1 MAGGCRFFVK
11 VMELVKSPLNYT
23 GNKFRILP
31 QIQPYFP
38 KEIDTMVDLFCGGA
52 TVSINT
58 ECKNRICIDNNDKV
72 IGLLEYLSE
81 SQFEKIKTKIF
92 GVAQQYNLS
101 NSFVNGFKY
110 YKNLCKDK
118 NDNNG
123 LRNYNEVG
131 YYELREDYN
140 SLNNKSTDKAY
151 LMLYILMLYSFNNDI
166 RFSNEGRFN
175 LPVGKTDINKS
186 NLDKLKIYI
195 NRMSEIK
202 CRFVCEDFKSKAV
215 RRYIDRSDFIYL
227 DPPYLITT
235 AVYNDAGKW
244 DEIDESELIKILE
257 EMIKNKKYF
266 VLSNLLDKKD
276 KINIQLKEFIKKYK
290 NKVRVKNINYNY
302 KSASYNKIIRDSN
315 EHEIIVISKGKK

>member
-1 MAGGCRFFVK
+1 
-11 VMELVKSPLNYT
+11 MELIKSPLNYT

-58 ECKNRICIDNNDKV
+58 SCKNRLCIDNNDKV

-81 SQFEKIKTKIF
+81 SQFEKIKNKMFNI
-92 GVAQQYNLS
+92 AQQYNLS

-110 YKNLCKDK
+110 YKKLCKDK
-118 NDNNG
+118 NNNNG
-123 LRNYNEVG
+123 LRNYNEIG

-151 LMLYILMLYSFNNDI
+151 LMLYVLMLYSFNNDI
-166 RFSNEGRFN
+166 RFSSEGRFN

-195 NRMSEIK
+195 DRMSEIK
-202 CRFVCEDFKSKAV
+202 CRFICEDFKSKFV
-215 RRYIDRSDFIYL
+215 KRYIDKSDFIYI

-235 AVYNDAGKW
+235 AVYNDSGKW
-244 DEIDESELIKILE
+244 DEVDEAELIRILE
-257 EMIKNKKYF
+257 EMLNNNKYF
-266 VLSNLLDKKD
+266 VLSNLLDKKG
-276 KINIQLKEFIKKYK
+276 KENVQLKGFIKRNK
-290 NKVRVKNINYNY
+290 NKVIVKNINYNY
-302 KSASYNKIIRDSN
+302 KSASYNKIMRDSN
-315 EHEIIVISKGKK
+315 EHEIIVISKGIK

>member
-1 MAGGCRFFVK
+1 
-11 VMELVKSPLNYT
+11 MELIKSPLNYT

-58 ECKNRICIDNNDKV
+58 NCKNRICIDNNDKV

-81 SQFEKIKTKIF
+81 SQFEKIKTKMFSI
-92 GVAQQYNLS
+92 AQQYNLS
-101 NSFVNGFKY
+101 NSFINGFKY

-118 NDNNG
+118 NNNNG
-123 LRNYNEVG
+123 LKNYNEIG

-166 RFSNEGRFN
+166 RFSSEGRFN

-186 NLDKLKIYI
+186 NLEKLKIFI

-202 CRFVCEDFKSKAV
+202 CRFICEDFKSKIV
-215 RRYIDRSDFIYL
+215 ERYIDKSDFVYL

-235 AVYNDAGKW
+235 AVYNDSGKW
-244 DEIDESELIKILE
+244 DDTDEAELIKIIE
-257 EMIKNKKYF
+257 EMLKNKKYF
-266 VLSNLLDKKD
+266 VLSNLLDKKG
-276 KINIQLKEFIKKYK
+276 KVNTKLKEFIKKNR
-290 NKVRVKNINYNY
+290 NKIIVKNIKYNY

-315 EHEIIVISKGKK
+315 EHEIIVISKGRK

>member
-1 MAGGCRFFVK
+1 
-11 VMELVKSPLNYT
+11 MELIKSPLNYT

-58 ECKNRICIDNNDKV
+58 NCKNRICIDNNDKV

-81 SQFEKIKTKIF
+81 SQFEKIKTKMFSI
-92 GVAQQYNLS
+92 AQQYNLS
-101 NSFVNGFKY
+101 NSFINGFKY

-118 NDNNG
+118 NNNNG
-123 LRNYNEVG
+123 LKNYNEIG

-166 RFSNEGRFN
+166 RFSSEGRFN

-186 NLDKLKIYI
+186 NLEKLKIFI

-202 CRFVCEDFKSKAV
+202 CRFICEDFKCKIV
-215 RRYIDRSDFIYL
+215 ERYIDKSDFVYL

-235 AVYNDAGKW
+235 AVYNDSGKW
-244 DEIDESELIKILE
+244 DDTDEAELIKIIE
-257 EMIKNKKYF
+257 EMLKNKKYF
-266 VLSNLLDKKD
+266 VLSNLLDKKG
-276 KINIQLKEFIKKYK
+276 KVNTKLKEFIKKNR
-290 NKVRVKNINYNY
+290 NKIIVKNIKYNY

-315 EHEIIVISKGKK
+315 EHEIIVISKGRK